1 LTMSTKNLH
10 NSLFI
15 RWLYLSFDYSLSQGN
30 FNLIRIALPHNNFPV
45 TLLFVGLNPI

>member
-1 LTMSTKNLH
+1 MALKVADFH

-15 RWLYLSFDYSLSQGN
+15 KWLHLSFDYSLSQGN
-30 FNLIRIALPHNNFPV
+30 FNLFRIALPHNNFPV